1 MLVQFWSEC
10 RVCHQSCEGLL
21 SPPADLPGWME
32 GAIQGEHVLQFFQ
45 LSYLPLFKA
54 ADSWFWIPWL
64 LPHVGGVLGA
74 GLYKVMVG
82 CHHNEDV

>member
-1 MLVQFWSEC
+1 MFLQFWSEC
-10 RVCHQSCEGLL
+10 RVCHQSCTGLL
-21 SPPADLPGWME
+21 PPSAVPLGWLE
-32 GAIQGEHVLQFFQ
+32 GAIQGEHVLQFCQ
-45 LSYLPLFKA
+45 VSYLSPLQA

-82 CHHNEDV
+82 CHHKEDV

>member
-1 MLVQFWSEC
+1 MPQFWSEC
-10 RVCHQSCEGLL
+10 RVCHQSCKRLL
-21 SPPADLPGWME
+21 SPPSDLLGWVE
-32 GAIQGEHVLQFFQ
+32 GTIQGEHVLHDPHVF
-45 LSYLPLFKA
+45 YLPPVQA